1 MQILSTKETR
11 SLQQARRKAKRRQIH
26 VDAYD
31 RAYYRLNRGLLKI
44 ANWQQV
50 EHQLSIIAKKI
61 NRDGFNDNDAHFIN
75 KTIGF
80 LEAIRDG
87 HS

>member
-1 MQILSTKETR
+1 MHILSSKETR
-11 SLQQARRKAKRRQIH
+11 SLQLARKRAKRRQIH
-26 VDAYD
+26 VDAYN

-61 NRDGFNDNDAHFIN
+61 NRDGFNDNDAHYIN

-87 HS
+87 RS